1 MRRFNHLGEA
11 NRVPLELKAT
21 INLPKTAFPM
31 KANLPQNEPKM
42 LARWEQARIYERIR
56 EARKGSPTYILHDG
70 PPYTSGPIHM
80 GTALNKCL
88 KDFIVKSKTMAGF
101 DAPYVPGWDC
111 HGLPIEIKVDKE
123 LGGKKLQM
131 RPLDVRAE
139 CRKYAQKFLDLQ
151 RQQFKRIGVFGRF
164 DRPYATMNPQ
174 YESVVLSTFFSFY
187 EHGFVYKG
195 LRAVYWC
202 MHDET
207 ALAEA
212 EVEYEN
218 HTSPTVYVKYRLLDD
233 PAGIDAA
240 LAGKKVSTI
249 IWTTTPWTLP
259 ASMAVAFHPDEE
271 YVGLESGGEVYIVAA
286 KLAKD
291 VAEKCGL
298 ADARELAHFPGRK
311 LERLN
316 FQHPFLDRTILG
328 VLADYV
334 TMDTGTGVV
343 HTAPSHGAEDFITGV
358 KYGLDATSNVDEKGI
373 LRNGLAEYT
382 GKRVWDANQPI
393 IELLRS
399 RGALLHTEKTEHSYP
414 HCWRCHNPVIF
425 RATEQWFIS
434 METPMPGGA
443 PDSAEFGAYQSARDA
458 KSRELQSC
466 KTRRDYELLNL
477 PKGTAKPED
486 YMPEIVAEINRLDG
500 EIAQLDEEWASLQG
514 IGKEKLGTLRTRTLE
529 EIKRVK
535 WDPAWGEERLSN
547 MIATRPDWCIS
558 RQRVWGVPIAVFLC
572 EGCGK
577 PLNDHAVN
585 EKVVQL
591 FARSGADAWFTSE
604 SDGILPAGAKCPHC
618 GGAKFEKE
626 TDIFDVWLESGASYL
641 ALVNDEPTYPWP
653 SDLYLEGGDQYRGW
667 FQSSL
672 LCAMGTHGTPPYKG
686 VVTPGWTLDEKG
698 QAMSKSRGNDV
709 DPVDISDRLGAEV
722 VRLWVAS
729 VDFREDVVGSEQLMQ
744 RTGETYRTI
753 RNNLFRYVLSN
764 LYDFDPERD
773 TLPFQELEAID
784 QYMLRLTAELAAD
797 VRRWYDEFA
806 FHRIYHR
813 VNYYCVTELSAF
825 YFDVLKD
832 RLYLSA
838 PKSKARRAAQT
849 AVWRIGEALT
859 RLLAPIT
866 TFTSEEVWG
875 YLPKVPNRPESVHLA
890 LFPSA
895 ADLLGEGVATADPAQ
910 RQDWTVLLGNRD
922 EVMKALDTARSS
934 KLIGKPL
941 EAQLVIAASDPAY
954 SVLARYKEQLRYLFI
969 VSAVTLTHGSGN
981 GTGGVHVEVKKADG
995 AKCERCWNYSIHVG
1009 EDKEYP
1015 TVCER
1020 CSAVLKELEAPR

>member
-1 MRRFNHLGEA
+1 MPF
-11 NRVPLELKAT
+11 ELKKT
-21 INLPKTAFPM
+21 INLPQTAFPM

-42 LARWEQARIYERIR
+42 LARWEQMGIYERIR
-56 EARKGSPTYILHDG
+56 QSRKGAPRYILHDG

-131 RPLDVRAE
+131 APTSVRAA
-139 CRKYAQKFLDLQ
+139 CRKYAQKYLDLQ
-151 RQQFKRIGVFGRF
+151 RTQFKRIGVFGRF
-164 DRPYATMNPQ
+164 DRPYATMTPQ

-187 EHGFVYKG
+187 ENGFVYKG

-218 HTSPTVYVKYRLLDD
+218 HTSSTVWVKYRLLDD
-233 PAGIDAA
+233 PGRIDPA

-271 YVGLESGGEVYIVAA
+271 YVALASGGEVYIVAS
-286 KLAKD
+286 KLAQE
-291 VAEKCGL
+291 VSSKCNL
-298 ADARELAHFPGRK
+298 ADPKPLAHFPGRQ

-316 FQHPFLDRTILG
+316 FQHPFLDRKILG
-328 VLADYV
+328 VLAEYV

-343 HTAPSHGAEDFITGV
+343 HTAPSHGAEDFMTGM

-373 LRNGLAEYT
+373 LRNGLPEYT

-393 IELLRS
+393 IDLVRS

-443 PDSAEFGAYQSARDA
+443 
-458 KSRELQSC
+458 
-466 KTRRDYELLNL
+466 
-477 PKGTAKPED
+477 
-486 YMPEIVAEINRLDG
+486 
-500 EIAQLDEEWASLQG
+500 
-514 IGKEKLGTLRTRTLE
+514 GKNDTLRSRTLQ
-529 EIKRVK
+529 EIKKVK

-547 MIATRPDWCIS
+547 MIETRPDWCIS

-572 EGCGK
+572 VDCGK
-577 PLNDHAVN
+577 PLNDKAVN
-585 EKVVQL
+585 RNVVKL
-591 FARSGADAWFTSE
+591 FAKAGADAWFTPE
-604 SDGILPAGAKCPHC
+604 SDNILPPGTRCPHC
-618 GGAKFEKE
+618 GSTKFEKE

-641 ALVNDEPTYPWP
+641 ALVADEPDYPWP

-672 LCAMGTHGTPPYKG
+672 LCAMGTHQTPPYKG

-709 DPVDISDRLGAEV
+709 DPVDISSRLGGEV
-722 VRLWVAS
+722 VRFWVAS
-729 VDFREDVVGSEQLMQ
+729 VDFREDVVGSEALMQ
-744 RTGETYRTI
+744 RAGENYKKI
-753 RNNLFRYVLSN
+753 RNTFRYILGN
-764 LYDFDPERD
+764 LHDFNPAEDAV
-773 TLPFQELEAID
+773 PFGSMQALD
-784 QYMLRLTAELAAD
+784 QYMLRQTCAFAED
-797 VRRWYDEFA
+797 VRKSYDEFA

-813 VNYYCVTELSAF
+813 VNHFCIVDLSAF

-832 RLYLSA
+832 RLYISA
-838 PKSKARRAAQT
+838 PKSQARRSAQT
-849 AVWRIGEALT
+849 VIWRIGEALA
-859 RLLAPIT
+859 RLLAPIMS
-866 TFTSEEVWG
+866 FTCEEIWL
-875 YLPKVPNRPESVHLA
+875 YLPKMESRAESVHLA
-890 LFPSA
+890 HFPK
-895 ADLLGEGVATADPAQ
+895 DGDILGDNSGPSDP
-910 RQDWTVLLGNRD
+910 RSDEDWVTLRAVRDDVL
-922 EVMKALDTARSS
+922 KALETARNN
-934 KLIGKPL
+934 KLIGTSL
-941 EAQLVIAASDPAY
+941 EAQVSITAAEPVHS
-954 SVLARYKEQLRYLFI
+954 LLQRYEDQLRYLFI
-969 VSAVTLTHGSGN
+969 VSAVTLAQGSGN
-981 GTGGVHVEVKKADG
+981 GTGGLHVEVKKADG
-995 AKCERCWNYSIHVG
+995 LKCERCWNYSTHVG

-1020 CSAVLKELEAPR
+1020 CSAVLKELESQPTA

>member
-1 MRRFNHLGEA
+1 
-11 NRVPLELKAT
+11 VSDDLKKT
-21 INLPKTAFPM
+21 INLPKTDFPM

-42 LARWEQARIYERIR
+42 LARWEEMGLYRRIR

-123 LGGKKLQM
+123 LGGRKLQM
-131 RPLDVRAE
+131 KASDVRAE

-151 RQQFKRIGVFGRF
+151 RTQFKRIGVFGRF

-187 EHGFVYKG
+187 ENGFVYKG

-218 HTSPTVYVKYRLLDD
+218 HTSPTVWVKYALLDD
-233 PAGIDAA
+233 PATIDPA

-259 ASMAVAFHPDEE
+259 ASMAVAFHPEE
-271 YVGLESGGEVYIVAA
+271 DYVALESGGEVYIVAA
-286 KLAKD
+286 KLAPE
-291 VAEKCGL
+291 VAEKCKL
-298 ADARELAHFPGRK
+298 ADPRDFAHFPGRK
-311 LERLN
+311 MERLN
-316 FQHPFLDRTILG
+316 FQHPFLDRKILG

-343 HTAPSHGAEDFITGV
+343 HTAPSHGAEDFMTGV

-373 LRNGLAEYT
+373 LRNGLPEYT
-382 GKRVWDANQPI
+382 GQYVFKANPII
-393 IELLRS
+393 IELVKS
-399 RGALLHTEKTEHSYP
+399 RGALLHAETTQHSYP
-414 HCWRCHNPVIF
+414 HCWRCHNPLIF

-434 METPMPGGA
+434 METPMPAG
-443 PDSAEFGAYQSARDA
+443 
-458 KSRELQSC
+458 
-466 KTRRDYELLNL
+466 
-477 PKGTAKPED
+477 KGKQD
-486 YMPEIVAEINRLDG
+486 
-500 EIAQLDEEWASLQG
+500 
-514 IGKEKLGTLRTRTLE
+514 TLRTRTLE
-529 EIKRVK
+529 EIKLVK
-535 WDPAWGEERLSN
+535 WDPSWGEERLSN
-547 MIATRPDWCIS
+547 MIQGRPDWCIS

-572 EGCGK
+572 ESCGQ
-577 PLNDHAVN
+577 PLNDKAVN
-585 EKVVQL
+585 QKVVEL
-591 FARSGADAWFTSE
+591 FAKSGADAWFTPE
-604 SDGILPAGAKCPHC
+604 SDGILPPNTKCPHC
-618 GGAKFEKE
+618 AGAKFEKE

-641 ALVNDEPTYPWP
+641 ALIGDEPSYPWP

-672 LCAMGTHGTPPYKG
+672 LCAMGTHGTPPYTG

-709 DPVDISDRLGAEV
+709 DPVDISNRLGAEV

-729 VDFREDVVGSEQLMQ
+729 VDFREDVVGSEALMQ
-744 RTGETYRTI
+744 RVGETYRTI
-753 RNNLFRYVLSN
+753 RNNLFRFVLSN
-764 LYDFDPERD
+764 LYEFEPERD
-773 TLPFQELEAID
+773 ALAFAELEEID
-784 QYMLRLTAELAAD
+784 QYMLRLTAALVTD
-797 VRRWYDEFA
+797 VKRWYDEFA

-813 VNYYCVTELSAF
+813 INYYCVTELSAF
-825 YFDVLKD
+825 YFDVIKD
-832 RLYLSA
+832 RLYIRA
-838 PKSKARRAAQT
+838 PKSKARRSAQT

-875 YLPKVPNRPESVHLA
+875 YLPKVANRLESVHLA
-890 LFPSA
+890 EFPST
-895 ADLLGEGVATADPAQ
+895 ADLLGAGVEVDDPAQ
-910 RQDWTVLLGNRD
+910 LEDWAALLKIRD
-922 EVMKALDTARSS
+922 DVMKALDTARNE

-941 EAQLVIAASDPAY
+941 EAQLVITASGPAY
-954 SVLARYKEQLRYLFI
+954 SLLARRKDELRYLFI
-969 VSAVTLTHGSGN
+969 VSAVSLTKTEGT
-981 GTGGVHVEVKKADG
+981 GTGGVKVEVKKAAG
-995 AKCERCWNYSIHVG
+995 EKCERCWNYSTRVG
-1009 EDKEYP
+1009 EDSTYP

-1020 CSAVLKELEAPR
+1020 CSAVLKELGEL

>member
-1 MRRFNHLGEA
+1 VRRMDVPGNAPYNEEIQSFGETS
-11 NRVPLELKAT
+11 RVPLELKST

-42 LARWEQARIYERIR
+42 LVRWEQQKIYERIR
-56 EARKGSPTYILHDG
+56 AARKGSATYILHDG
-70 PPYTSGPIHM
+70 PPYTSGPIHL
-80 GTALNKCL
+80 GTAMNKCL
-88 KDFIVKSKTMAGF
+88 KDFIVKSKTMSGF

-164 DRPYATMNPQ
+164 DRPYATMTPQ

-187 EHGFVYKG
+187 ENGFVYKG

-218 HTSPTVYVKYRLLDD
+218 HTSPTVWVKYALLDD

-271 YVGLESGGEVYIVAA
+271 YVALESGGEVYIVAS

-291 VAEKCGL
+291 VAEKCSL
-298 ADARELAHFPGRK
+298 ANPRELAHFPGRK

-373 LRNGLAEYT
+373 LRNGLPEYT
-382 GKRVWDANQPI
+382 GKRVWEANQPI
-393 IELLRS
+393 IDLLKS
-399 RGALLHTEKTEHSYP
+399 RGALLHAEKTEHSYP

-434 METPMPGGA
+434 METPMLFLFLPG
-443 PDSAEFGAYQSARDA
+443 D
-458 KSRELQSC
+458 
-466 KTRRDYELLNL
+466 
-477 PKGTAKPED
+477 
-486 YMPEIVAEINRLDG
+486 
-500 EIAQLDEEWASLQG
+500 
-514 IGKEKLGTLRTRTLE
+514 TLRTQTLE
-529 EIKRVK
+529 KIKHVK

-572 EGCGK
+572 EACGK
-577 PLNDHAVN
+577 PLNDAAIN
-585 EKVVQL
+585 RSVVEL
-591 FARSGADAWFTSE
+591 FRRSGADAWFTSE
-604 SDGILPAGAKCPHC
+604 PDSILPANAKCPHC
-618 GGAKFEKE
+618 SGTKFDKE

-641 ALVNDEPTYPWP
+641 ALVDDEPAYPWP

-709 DPVDISDRLGAEV
+709 DPVDIASRLGGEV
-722 VRLWVAS
+722 VRLWVSS
-729 VDFREDVVGSEQLMQ
+729 VDFREDVVGSEALMQ
-744 RTGETYRTI
+744 RVAENYRKI
-753 RNNLFRYVLSN
+753 RNTFRYILGN
-764 LYDFDPERD
+764 LGDFDPEKD
-773 TLPFQELEAID
+773 ALPFDTMEAID
-784 QYMLRLTAELAAD
+784 QYMLRQTESFASDLRT
-797 VRRWYDEFA
+797 WYDEFA
-806 FHRIYHR
+806 FHKIYQR
-813 VNYYCVTELSAF
+813 LSNFCIVDLSAF

-832 RLYLSA
+832 RLYISA
-838 PKSKARRAAQT
+838 PKSPGRRSAQT
-849 AVWRIGEALT
+849 AIWRIGEALV
-859 RLLAPIT
+859 RLLAPIMS
-866 TFTSEEVWG
+866 FTAEEVWG
-875 YLPKVPNRPESVHLA
+875 YLPKTSRREESVHLA
-890 LFPSA
+890 LFPGA
-895 ADLLGEGVATADPAQ
+895 ADITGDATSAGNNKAEKEKNEQEWATLRSVRD
-910 RQDWTVLLGNRD
+910 DVL
-922 EVMKALDTARSS
+922 KALEEARNN
-934 KLIGKPL
+934 KLIGTGL
-941 EAQLVIAASDPAY
+941 EAHVILSAAEPVY
-954 SVLARYKEQLRYLFI
+954 SVLAKHAGELRYLFI
-969 VSAVTLTHGSGN
+969 VSAVTLTPAAGN
-981 GTGGVHVEVKKADG
+981 GTGSVHAEVKKADG
-995 AKCERCWNYSIHVG
+995 LKCERCWNYSTHVG
-1009 EDKEYP
+1009 EDKNYP
-1015 TVCER
+1015 GVCER
-1020 CSAVLKELEAPR
+1020 CSAVLKELETLQ